1 MNGILKNKINFLT
14 LKVDF
19 FRRGENSCEIV
30 DDENG
35 VLFVHYPDG
44 RATGDAFVMFKT
56 DHEANQAI
64 LKHKEMMGVRYIE
77 LFRSTVAEVQ
87 QVFKR
92 SQDPK
97 NFHANPK
104 DVLIPSMSILP
115 SELIA
120 GKFKKDCIHLKN
132 LPKECGIDNI
142 LEFLGIHSQH
152 IVQQGVH
159 LILNS
164 MVKYLKLNDYVN

>member
-1 MNGILKNKINFLT
+1 
-14 LKVDF
+14 
-19 FRRGENSCEIV
+19 
-30 DDENG
+30 
-35 VLFVHYPDG
+35 
-44 RATGDAFVMFKT
+44 MFKT
-56 DHEANQAI
+56 EEEASQAI
-64 LKHKEMMGVRYIE
+64 LKHKETMGTRYIE

-97 NFHANPK
+97 NFHINSK
-104 DVLIPSMSILP
+104 DTQLPSMPVLP
-115 SELIA
+115 SEFIA
-120 GKFKKDCIHLKN
+120 GNNKKDCIHLKN
-132 LPKECGIDNI
+132 LPLECGIDNI

-164 MVKYLKLNDYVN
+164 IVKFKNFKNFKY

>member
-1 MNGILKNKINFLT
+1 
-14 LKVDF
+14 
-19 FRRGENSCEIV
+19 
-30 DDENG
+30 
-35 VLFVHYPDG
+35 
-44 RATGDAFVMFKT
+44 MFKT
-56 DHEANQAI
+56 EEEANQAI
-64 LKHKEMMGVRYIE
+64 LKHKETMGTRYIE

-97 NFHANPK
+97 NFHINSK
-104 DVLIPSMSILP
+104 DIQLP
-115 SELIA
+115 SLPILSPELIA
-120 GKFKKDCIHLKN
+120 GNSKKDCIHLRN
-132 LPKECGIDNI
+132 LPTDCGVDSI

-164 MVKYLKLNDYVN
+164 IVKLKKLLNFQILKN